1 MLNQLFSVLLVCIV
15 GMQCVER
22 DMWLCGCVAV
32 EVNLIPNHLE
42 EMQHDPSLM
51 TLPFTSLL

>member
-1 MLNQLFSVLLVCIV
+1 MLNQIVSIFLVCIV

-22 DMWLCGCVAV
+22 AMWLCGCVAV
-32 EVNLIPNHLE
+32 ELNLISSHLE

>member
-1 MLNQLFSVLLVCIV
+1 MRREGYVA
-15 GMQCVER
+15 
-22 DMWLCGCVAV
+22 MWLCGCVAV